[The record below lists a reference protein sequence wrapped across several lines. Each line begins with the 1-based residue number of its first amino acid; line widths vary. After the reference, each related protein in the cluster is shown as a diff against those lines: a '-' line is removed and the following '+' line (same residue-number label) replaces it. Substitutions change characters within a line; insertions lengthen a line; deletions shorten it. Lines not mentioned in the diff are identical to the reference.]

1 MMNKSTNIMSNTLP
15 SNELS
20 EQSTDVANNLPLITG
35 NISLVNIPLVAGEN
49 ADDLEQ
55 FRAAAIEAIK
65 PRDAIEAIWLQDF
78 ICYTWE
84 SMRLRRQRTE
94 TIINARA
101 HTLYDRFLD
110 HSDRGFDRESS
121 ILLARRWAA
130 GDPAA
135 KEEVKPFLEQYSLSE
150 DFITAKAF
158 EVNLESIARFD
169 HLISHYDRRR
179 DSAIKELEKRRDV
192 LARRAYIFAQTF
204 SDAAFEEDKDQNRVE
219 DKRGK

>member
-1 MMNKSTNIMSNTLP
+1 MPNNLP
-15 SNELS
+15 SNEF
-20 EQSTDVANNLPLITG
+20 TDVPTDIANDHDLSLGNL
-35 NISLVNIPLVAGEN
+35 SLVNIPLLEGED

-55 FRAAAIEAIK
+55 FRASAIDAIK

-101 HTLYDRFLD
+101 HSLYNRFLD
-110 HSDRGFDRESS
+110 HSDRGFDRKSS
-121 ILLARRWAA
+121 VLLARRWAA

-135 KEEVKPFLEQYSLSE
+135 KEEVKSFLEQYSLSE
-150 DFITAKAF
+150 DFITAKTF
-158 EVNLESIARFD
+158 EVNLEDIAKFD

-179 DSAIKELEKRRDV
+179 DSAIKELEKRRDI
-192 LARRAYIFAQTF
+192 LARRA
-204 SDAAFEEDKDQNRVE
+204 
-219 DKRGK
+219 